1 VSDCK
6 IKTIDQLIKRQAL
19 LSINLLFHIRGVHG
33 LDLGFFGSGLLL
45 RRTGRGVRFSLL
57 QPDPGWIWILFVFLK
72 KRYKLFFFT
81 FIKLESNRIRIACV
95 SLVPDPG
102 RIWIWNLQNMIG
114 SELKRI
120 RIRRPLFHMTVLINR
135 RDTKSHCPIRKPIV

>member
-1 VSDCK
+1 MQTVCACTVDFVSDCK

-102 RIWIWNLQNMIG
+102 RIWI
-114 SELKRI
+114 
-120 RIRRPLFHMTVLINR
+120 
-135 RDTKSHCPIRKPIV
+135 